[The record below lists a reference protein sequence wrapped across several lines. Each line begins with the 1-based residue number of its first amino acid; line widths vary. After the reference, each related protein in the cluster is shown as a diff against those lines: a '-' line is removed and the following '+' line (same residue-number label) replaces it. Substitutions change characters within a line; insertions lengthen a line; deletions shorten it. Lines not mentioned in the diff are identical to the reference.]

1 MRTMSANSL
10 IYLYV
15 AGFLFAVGI
24 FIGKVLKKD
33 ILHGGVMLGF
43 FNSAVLAL
51 AWPLTLSVFVLG
63 VLHDT
68 FKEYKRL

>member
-1 MRTMSANSL
+1 MSANSL

-15 AGFLFAVGI
+15 AGFLFAIGI

-51 AWPLTLSVFVLG
+51 AWPLTLFMFVLG

>member
-1 MRTMSANSL
+1 MKTMSVTSL
-10 IYLYV
+10 AYLFV
-15 AGFLFAVGI
+15 AALLFAIGI
-24 FIGKVLKKD
+24 LIGKVLKKD
-33 ILHGGVMLGF
+33 VLHGGVMLGF

>member
-1 MRTMSANSL
+1 MSANSL

-15 AGFLFAVGI
+15 AGFLFAIGI

-33 ILHGGVMLGF
+33 ILHGGVLLGF
-43 FNSAVLAL
+43 FNSVVLAL